1 MSDENTASK
10 VPKSNTTLFQAIDRH
25 VFEQILDRSNAKA
38 VWESLKRKY
47 GGNDKV
53 KKATR
58 NSLSREFELLEMNK
72 IETVDDY
79 CGRVTTISNK
89 MRSNGADIKD
99 TMIVEKILRTLTE
112 KFTYIVVTIEE
123 SHNIEEMSVNELQS
137 TLALH
142 EKKFKRGGVK
152 EEPDQVLKWRA
163 DLSKRLAE
171 EEETIRGEVVAA
183 AEVEEDSTKPM
194 WNASSVTN

>member
-1 MSDENTASK
+1 MSDENTASR
-10 VPKSNTTLFQAIDRH
+10 VPKFDGHYAHWSELMENFLRAKGLWGIVERGIGEPLDGTLLSDNQR
-25 VFEQILDRSNAKA
+25 ILDMSNAKA

-72 IETVDDY
+72 TETVDDY

-89 MRSNGADIKD
+89 MRSNGSDIKD

-123 SHNIEEMSVNELQS
+123 SHNIEEMSVDELQS

-142 EKKFKRGGVK
+142 EKKFKMGGVK
-152 EEPDQVLKWRA
+152 EEPDQVLQ
-163 DLSKRLAE
+163 
-171 EEETIRGEVVAA
+171 
-183 AEVEEDSTKPM
+183 VESRF
-194 WNASSVTN
+194 V